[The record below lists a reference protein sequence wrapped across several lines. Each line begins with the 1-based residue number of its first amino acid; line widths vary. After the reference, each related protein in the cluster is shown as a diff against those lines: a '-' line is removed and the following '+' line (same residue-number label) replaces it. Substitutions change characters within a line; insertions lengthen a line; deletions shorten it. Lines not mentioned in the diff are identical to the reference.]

1 MYRLNMLTGG
11 CCFSIA
17 ILTYLLAD
25 GAIASDTNDGHVM
38 YTMRNDSKKLHD
50 ETYGFSGA
58 TTI

>member
-1 MYRLNMLTGG
+1 MLTGG

-25 GAIASDTNDGHVM
+25 GAIAIDTNGGHVM